1 MICDIIQKMR
11 SVRSGKLNYTFS
23 EYLCLKNVPYPPPQ
37 KRRRRQKRCRQLEKN
52 SWAII
57 PQAELFKGNK
67 NDNLKIFISS
77 FYGVCLVDELLHSS
91 ESLVI
96 FLTPSLIYANLTL
109 IYY

>member
-1 MICDIIQKMR
+1 MICDIIQEMR

-23 EYLCLKNVPYPPPQ
+23 EYLCLKMSLTPPP
-37 KRRRRQKRCRQLEKN
+37 KKRRRQKQCRQLEKN
-52 SWAII
+52 SMAII

-77 FYGVCLVDELLHSS
+77 FYGVCLVDGLLHSS

-96 FLTPSLIYANLTL
+96 FLTPSLIYVNLTL